1 MDWSMGLAITGEF
14 FDISIYKK
22 GIFYS
27 RQNTLNKILY
37 KYGIEFHICIK
48 EGTMSLKRTSEA
60 YLEYLSNHFPCVVV
74 TGARQTGKTTLV
86 KEFSKSLKNVQYVTL
101 DYPALRNLAR
111 TDPELFLQ
119 QYKTPLIIDEIQYAP
134 ELLQYIKIR
143 IDENRH
149 NGMYFLTG
157 SQMFR
162 LMKNVSESLAG
173 RAGLLQLYG
182 FSHSEILGAE
192 DKPFIPSAMLRAKAE
207 ENVTTVFDRIVRG
220 SMPQM
225 VVDTTLTPESFFGEY
240 VQTYLERDIRELV
253 EIKNERKFLQF
264 ISCVAARTGQ
274 ELNVSDIAKDVGIDA
289 KTADSWLSLLV
300 TSGVVFLL
308 QPYSGNTVKRIVKR
322 PKLYMM
328 DTGLAC
334 YLSLWNNPRSLEV
347 SAMAGNMFETYV
359 ITEIIK
365 TYTNS
370 GMDVR
375 GRLSYYRDNNGK
387 EIDLII
393 EENNVLYPIEIKKS
407 ANPGS
412 DALKNFTVLSSL
424 DKKIGKGA
432 VICLSPFLIPI
443 DANTMLV
450 PVSAI

>member
-48 EGTMSLKRTSEA
+48 EGTMPVKRSSEA

-86 KEFSKSLKNVQYVTL
+86 KEFSKSLKNVQYVT
-101 DYPALRNLAR
+101 
-111 TDPELFLQ
+111 
-119 QYKTPLIIDEIQYAP
+119 
-134 ELLQYIKIR
+134 
-143 IDENRH
+143 
-149 NGMYFLTG
+149 
-157 SQMFR
+157 
-162 LMKNVSESLAG
+162 
-173 RAGLLQLYG
+173 
-182 FSHSEILGAE
+182 
-192 DKPFIPSAMLRAKAE
+192 
-207 ENVTTVFDRIVRG
+207 
-220 SMPQM
+220 
-225 VVDTTLTPESFFGEY
+225 
-240 VQTYLERDIRELV
+240 
-253 EIKNERKFLQF
+253 
-264 ISCVAARTGQ
+264 
-274 ELNVSDIAKDVGIDA
+274 
-289 KTADSWLSLLV
+289 
-300 TSGVVFLL
+300 
-308 QPYSGNTVKRIVKR
+308 
-322 PKLYMM
+322 
-328 DTGLAC
+328 
-334 YLSLWNNPRSLEV
+334 
-347 SAMAGNMFETYV
+347 
-359 ITEIIK
+359 
-365 TYTNS
+365 
-370 GMDVR
+370 
-375 GRLSYYRDNNGK
+375 
-387 EIDLII
+387 I